1 MRLFGIGL
9 MPVEEDY
16 LSSLGEMTTLATEAA
31 VVLVEMFGDEIGE
44 GERYA
49 AHLKTIEHA
58 CDEITHNISTRL
70 SRSFITAIDREDIY
84 ALSTTLDDVVDLIE
98 ALASA
103 VVRYG
108 VQEYTPYMKLFA
120 GVIQQMTQELNL
132 LVPTIDRPR
141 DIKNHVVKLRQLER
155 EGDEI
160 YREATADLFRG
171 AFEVQ
176 TVIILKD
183 LYADLENTIDRCQHV
198 GDSVERIVIK
208 NM

>member
-1 MRLFGIGL
+1 

-98 ALASA
+98 ALANA

-108 VQEYTPYMKLFA
+108 VQEYTSYMRSFA
-120 GVIQQMTQELNL
+120 GVIQQMTEELNL

-141 DIKNHVVKLRQLER
+141 DINHHLQKLRQLER
-155 EGDEI
+155 DGDEI
-160 YREATADLFRG
+160 YRAATVDLFRG

-183 LYADLENTIDRCQHV
+183 LYEDLENTIDRCQHV
-198 GDSVERIVIK
+198 GDSVERIMIK